1 MRSVGGGIKTHPTPP
16 TERISRPDR
25 VVELL
30 MRLNKPLRIA
40 ALATGFTLATLA
52 ASTASAQ
59 DWQVARKGDWIV
71 TGRITDVAPAADD
84 AITTAARQDTAL
96 MHARQCPEPSMHI
109 PADARM

>member
-25 VVELL
+25 VVELV

-52 ASTASAQ
+52 A
-59 DWQVARKGDWIV
+59 
-71 TGRITDVAPAADD
+71 
-84 AITTAARQDTAL
+84 
-96 MHARQCPEPSMHI
+96 
-109 PADARM
+109 